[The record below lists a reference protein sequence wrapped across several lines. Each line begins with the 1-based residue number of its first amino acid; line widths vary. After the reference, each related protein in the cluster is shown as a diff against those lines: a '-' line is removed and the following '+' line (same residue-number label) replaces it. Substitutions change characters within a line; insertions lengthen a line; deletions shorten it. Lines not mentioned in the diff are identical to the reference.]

1 MSSATVAI
9 VRRVLVAGCQDLGRV
24 TPRPNRRTNAKGNSL
39 SRRMSHPVIAS
50 AKEGLRWPVE
60 PSVRSPRDR
69 PCLRPRVATF
79 DAPLTR
85 PYAQAVAETSP
96 ERGRWAIRHVPPTPR
111 SIVELIRA
119 GTLDAELAALLWAL
133 IEGRVPLVVAAQPR
147 QAGKTTLL
155 DALLMFL
162 PPGIQTR
169 ELAGAMETFEWLPQ
183 APELGWR
190 RHAPSPDAI
199 VETVL
204 LRKRRPPVR
213 PDNTVLLI
221 PELSDHLP
229 SYTWGAEARIAIRA
243 VAIGYGMAATIH
255 ADSLDD
261 VFEQLRRPPVS
272 LGDDELSRLGLVLI
286 LRPVGDGLRRVV
298 AAHYVRPMARDEHG
312 HVQRLGPA
320 VLATWDPEHDR
331 FEHFGWGITPELAVR
346 LDRRPGDLEIDI
358 ERRRDY
364 LAGLAEAGIVEVE
377 AVRAAIDGFRTI
389 PADPSGVPARN

>member
-1 MSSATVAI
+1 
-9 VRRVLVAGCQDLGRV
+9 
-24 TPRPNRRTNAKGNSL
+24 
-39 SRRMSHPVIAS
+39 
-50 AKEGLRWPVE
+50 
-60 PSVRSPRDR
+60 
-69 PCLRPRVATF
+69 
-79 DAPLTR
+79 
-85 PYAQAVAETSP
+85 VAETSP
-96 ERGRWAIRHVPPTPR
+96 GRGRWAIRHVPPTPR

-119 GTLDAELAALLWAL
+119 GTLDAELAALLWVL
-133 IEGRVPLVVAAQPR
+133 IEGRVPLVVAAEPR

-155 DALLMFL
+155 EALLMFL
-162 PPGIQTR
+162 PPGTQTR
-169 ELAGAMETFEWLPQ
+169 ELAGAMETFDWLPQ

-190 RHAPSPDAI
+190 RPHPPESIAPR
-199 VETVL
+199 VVG
-204 LRKRRPPVR
+204 RRAPLMR

-221 PELSDHLP
+221 PEFSDHLP

-255 ADSLDD
+255 ADSLDG

-298 AAHYVRPMARDEHG
+298 AAHYVRPTARDEHG

-358 ERRRDY
+358 DRRRDY
-364 LAGLAEAGIVEVE
+364 LAGLAEAGIVQVD

-389 PADPSGVPARN
+389 PADADGVPARN